1 MRALNVQPSLIRRRS
16 ANQTAWPVF
25 VIRIILDDLTRQHR
39 LRDFLRAD
47 AARNHLPDGVERILH
62 LPVRNLLPE
71 LDNHS
76 SIES

>member
-1 MRALNVQPSLIRRRS
+1 
-16 ANQTAWPVF
+16 
-25 VIRIILDDLTRQHR
+25 
-39 LRDFLRAD
+39 
-47 AARNHLPDGVERILH
+47 VERILH